1 MTAAD
6 KLKAN
11 LPVAMTMAAFVGISW
26 YIAVELNIRL
36 FLIFKRKRGLY
47 FWSCCLCSW
56 GIIVHPLCMILL
68 DFGILKQP
76 WVALVLI
83 YITWWIMVVPQAVV
97 LYSRLHL
104 VICNRKH
111 LRYVLYMIVFTV
123 IFVSIPT
130 VILGTFAQAG
140 ENPTVVRINSVWD
153 RVQVSIFFVEET
165 TISALYVIETRRR
178 LQDLQALHTPGDR
191 GNTRNI
197 YQVMRHLIYV
207 NLLII
212 FLDVTLLGLSY
223 STHFYIQAAYKPC
236 VYGIK
241 LRVEFSIL
249 NRLISSLQN
258 TTHLFSSTPSINPRS
273 TAHESDSKRS
283 YWPSLEPNEIRLD
296 TLSAEPTSSMSR

>member
-1 MTAAD
+1 MAAAD
-6 KLKAN
+6 KLKAD
-11 LPVAMTMAAFVGISW
+11 LPVSMTMAAFVGISW
-26 YIAVELNIRL
+26 YIAAELNIRL

-56 GIIVHPLCMILL
+56 GIIVHPLCMILF
-68 DFGILKQP
+68 DFGILTQP
-76 WVALVLI
+76 WVALVLV
-83 YITWWIMVVPQAVV
+83 YATWWIMVVPQAVV

-111 LRYVLYMIVFTV
+111 LRYVLFMIVFTV
-123 IFVSIPT
+123 VFVSIPT
-130 VILGTFAQAG
+130 MILGTFAQAG

-178 LQDLQALHTPGDR
+178 LQDLQVLHAPGER
-191 GNTRNI
+191 GNNI
-197 YQVMRHLIYV
+197 YQVMHHLIYV

-212 FLDVTLLGLSY
+212 FLDITLLGLSY

-236 VYGIK
+236 VYGLK

-258 TTHLFSSTPSINPRS
+258 STHLFSSTPSINQHS
-273 TAHESDSKRS
+273 TAHESDSKKSGWRS
-283 YWPSLEPNEIRLD
+283 QIRLA
-296 TLSAEPTSSMSR
+296 TLGNEPTSSTSR